1 MVRRRREW
9 QDVSIQESTSAGSQS
24 NQTLTLGA
32 GIDQKGL
39 TMTRLILGLSVGADV
54 LVANSV
60 DQTAI
65 SLGIGIFSDDVISGG
80 SFPDPAD
87 SSDIPAMGWLWR
99 YRALITEGGGVNSQ
113 VYRIDVDLRS
123 QRKLMYGRPVLV
135 IANNTIAGAAFGTKV
150 TGWVRGLYLLP

>member
-60 DQTAI
+60 EISYELAQQHGSSATQNTSSYRFRPAANTA
-65 SLGIGIFSDDVISGG
+65 SATTSV
-80 SFPDPAD
+80 
-87 SSDIPAMGWLWR
+87 
-99 YRALITEGGGVNSQ
+99 
-113 VYRIDVDLRS
+113 
-123 QRKLMYGRPVLV
+123 
-135 IANNTIAGAAFGTKV
+135 
-150 TGWVRGLYLLP
+150 